1 MRDRRQSE
9 RLPSI
14 LEGRIVLGQEAP
26 RLQCTVRD
34 ISATGARIWLPA
46 EIELPKEFDLEIP
59 VLEQI
64 MPVQLM
70 WSKGR
75 THGVMFLQ
83 ELQGQPDSMAEGT
96 LDDLPP
102 SEPQPALEGIPK
114 GLVALTD
121 SVLDDARRNLAEIL
135 DVPADKIRLKLE
147 IDP

>member
-14 LEGRIVLGQEAP
+14 LEGRVVLEKEASK
-26 RLQCTVRD
+26 LQCTLRD

-46 EIELPKEFDLEIP
+46 SMELPREFDLEIP
-59 VLEQI
+59 VLQQI

-75 THGVMFLQ
+75 THGVQFLQ
-83 ELQGQPDSMAEGT
+83 ELQGQSDGTSDGILDSVQ
-96 LDDLPP
+96 PP
-102 SEPQPALEGIPK
+102 ETQPALEGIPK
-114 GLVALTD
+114 GLVSLTED
-121 SVLDDARRNLAEIL
+121 VLDDARQHLAAIL
-135 DVPADKIRLKLE
+135 ELPAEKIRLKLE